1 MASLYEQI
9 NSLTEFPIIGGSD
22 ITLKFSVFDD
32 AGSPVTLTGATCT
45 MPISPFGEPTN
56 VLTTITGVITLPNTI
71 TYIIP
76 SSFTI
81 TLPSKRYMYQP
92 IIVDAIPKT
101 YRPAQGTFILSQA
114 IA

>member
-1 MASLYEQI
+1 MASLYDQI

-22 ITLKFSVFDD
+22 ITLKFSVFDETG
-32 AGSPVTLTGATCT
+32 AAVTLTGAVCT

-56 VLTTITGVITLPNTI
+56 VLTTIAGIVTLPNII

-92 IIVDAIPKT
+92 IIVDSTPKT
-101 YRPAQGTFILSQA
+101 YRPAQGTFVLSQA